1 MNRDYFNLREAFAE
15 VKSGKKEK
23 KKFKDSQECW
33 EDVSNEKLEPYI
45 IAERL
50 ASQKS
55 RFAVLNDRLHYYDK
69 EYGCYHVMPEG
80 AAGEKFIRNIL
91 PKQWRNSVNSNK
103 IRETVKCLEAYR
115 DLHTSVKSDEEL
127 QGRYLNFCNGILDLK
142 NDKKRKHKKKY
153 GFTSF
158 VNAPYPFDGKA
169 KGKCFEQFVKDVAG
183 EDKQVENLLQEV
195 LGLMISDVRNL
206 KVAVFFYG
214 VPHSGKSL
222 LIEVMREI
230 VGEAFCSSI
239 SMHDLND
246 KHRVACLY
254 QKKMNTCAEI
264 SDEHIKSLNR
274 FKELTGGDTCI
285 GEAKFKDPFSFRN
298 QALLVFGGNQLP
310 QLKTLDTTNAFF
322 DRMLIVPFLH
332 GKSRKDQDPKLKE
345 RLLKE
350 KSYIVQ
356 YAVAGLKRLIKNKC
370 VFSSCDVAERI
381 KAEYICEQ
389 NTFAAFVEERCRL
402 GHEEYAYSYRIEEEY
417 RAYCEEKNLKAVDS
431 RMMHRILQDT
441 YKLERKKRKKKG
453 ENRNGYS
460 GIALMK

>member
-1 MNRDYFNLREAFAE
+1 MQRDLFDLREAFAE
-15 VKSGKKEK
+15 VKLGKKEK
-23 KKFKDSQECW
+23 KKFKASQECW
-33 EDVSNEKLEPYI
+33 GDESNEKLKPYE

-50 ASQKS
+50 ARQKS
-55 RFAVLNDRLHYYDK
+55 RFAVLNNRLHYYDK

-80 AAGEKFIRNIL
+80 AAAEKFIRNIL
-91 PKQWRNSVNSNK
+91 PTQWRNSVNTNK
-103 IRETVKCLEAYR
+103 IMETVKCLESYL
-115 DLHTSVKSDEEL
+115 DLHKSVKTDEDL
-127 QGRYLNFCNGILDLK
+127 QRRYLNFCNGILDLE

-158 VNAPYPFDGKA
+158 INAPYPFDGKA
-169 KGKCFEQFVKDVAG
+169 NGKYFLQFVKDVAG
-183 EDKQVENLLQEV
+183 EDKQVERLLQEV

-264 SDEHIKSLNR
+264 SDEQIKSLNR

-332 GKSRKDQDPKLKE
+332 GKSRKDQDRKLKE
-345 RLLKE
+345 RLVKE

-356 YAVAGLKRLIKNKC
+356 YAVEGLKRLIKNKG

-381 KAEYICEQ
+381 KAEYIYEQ
-389 NTFAAFVEERCRL
+389 NTFVAFVEACCRL
-402 GHEEYAYSYRIEEEY
+402 GPEDYTYSCHIEEAY
-417 RAYCEEKNLKAVDS
+417 HAYCKRKNVKAVET

-441 YKLERKKRKKKG
+441 YKLERKKRKKHG
-453 ENRNGYS
+453 ENRNGYC
-460 GIALMK
+460 GIALIM